1 MSFETYLVPV
11 SIDGGYRYDLR
22 KTGKSVGITSLSVG
36 ITSLEKGMWV
46 AIPYLSNGEPDLA
59 NVKSFKRLA
68 GAEYYLLAL
77 MFDNED
83 YY

>member
-22 KTGKSVGITSLSVG
+22 KTGKSVGITSL
-36 ITSLEKGMWV
+36 EKGMWV
-46 AIPYLSNGEPDLA
+46 AIPYLSNGEPDLV
-59 NVKSFKRLA
+59 NVKTFKRLA